1 MKAGGKSQCKE
12 PVHTESFIL
21 PAFIPPFEASE
32 KWHAKASSALW
43 FGLRIV
49 KFVLVPGLKVSKGF
63 TMWLVTRVLTKSCA
77 EAHLERTT
85 IAFNAA
91 LSACGRGGIL
101 SFS

>member
-63 TMWLVTRVLTKSCA
+63 TMWLVTRVL
-77 EAHLERTT
+77 
-85 IAFNAA
+85 
-91 LSACGRGGIL
+91 
-101 SFS
+101 SFAGVFLYQFVAGKP